1 MSRRDRGIKVQKL
14 ETMQKEGGKQVY
26 ENYIRK
32 ENPVTLE
39 SRRAPWIS
47 AHCRKPEV
55 GEKEM
60 VVNCK
65 NELKSSYDSDVSCC

>member
-14 ETMQKEGGKQVY
+14 ERMQKEGDRQVY

-39 SRRAPWIS
+39 SRKAPWIS

-55 GEKEM
+55 DKM
-60 VVNCK
+60 KWWWNCT
-65 NELKSSYDSDVSCC
+65 NGLKSTYDSDVSCC

>member
-1 MSRRDRGIKVQKL
+1 MSRRDKGIEVQNL
-14 ETMQKEGGKQVY
+14 ERMQKEGGKQVY

-47 AHCRKPEV
+47 ARCRKPEV
-55 GEKEM
+55 DKNEM
-60 VVNCK
+60 VV
-65 NELKSSYDSDVSCC
+65 EL